1 MTQEKTTDGMF
12 LVFNDRV
19 AKYLAKNGIY
29 WHELRVNRSDYTRPA
44 FAYTEPE
51 EVIRKYIEE
60 YKENKQSF
68 YQMNKNK

>member
-19 AKYLAKNGIY
+19 AKYLAMNGIY
-29 WHELRVNRSDYTRPA
+29 WHELRVNRNDYTRPA
-44 FAYTEPE
+44 FAYTESE

-60 YKENKQSF
+60 YKASK
-68 YQMNKNK
+68 